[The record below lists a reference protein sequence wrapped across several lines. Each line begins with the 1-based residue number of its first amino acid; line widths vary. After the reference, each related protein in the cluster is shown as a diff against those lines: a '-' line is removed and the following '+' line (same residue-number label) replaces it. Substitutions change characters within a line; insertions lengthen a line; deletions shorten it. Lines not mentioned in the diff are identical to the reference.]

1 MCGFYFSWRDLKPSN
16 FYRRLRR
23 ARNPAANSANTETPG
38 SGITTPTGTAWKAPA
53 TPAATAVPPAAPSA
67 GVPLLTSTLAAKSG
81 ASASNVAPVSITKRW
96 AESAIPVPSPP
107 TSQIGLPLKSALP
120 PSPEA
125 TPEKKPF
132 KLNAA
137 APPKSEAAPNYR
149 INRLAFTVPKFFAV
163 FDFDVVLEVPFD
175 LLLPILMPPNF

>member
-16 FYRRLRR
+16 FYRRQRR
-23 ARNPAANSANTETPG
+23 ARNPAANSASTETPG

-132 KLNAA
+132 RLNAA
-137 APPKSEAAPNYR
+137 APPKSEAAPNCVKFAASAVWAAAASEKSTPLPVPTAT
-149 INRLAFTVPKFFAV
+149 NPPLMGVPLA
-163 FDFDVVLEVPFD
+163 
-175 LLLPILMPPNF
+175 